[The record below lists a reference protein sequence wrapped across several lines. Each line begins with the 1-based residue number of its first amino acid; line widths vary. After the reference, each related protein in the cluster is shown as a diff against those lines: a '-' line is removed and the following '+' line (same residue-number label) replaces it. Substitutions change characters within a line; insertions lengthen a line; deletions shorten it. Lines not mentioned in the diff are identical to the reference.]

1 MTRTDRT
8 GIFLPRKAIH
18 MLVQPRHLCSAV
30 ALLFAVGVLAGCG
43 SSSDSTGATA
53 SATPSASTSGAPTGA
68 TGAQAK
74 QLAKIQECLT
84 AAGITV
90 DIPSGL
96 PSRPTGTARPSGAPP
111 SGAPGGGLG
120 GAFSD
125 PDAQAALKACG
136 ITLPT
141 GRPSG
146 LPSGQ

>member
-8 GIFLPRKAIH
+8 GSSPPRKAIH
-18 MLVQPRHLCSAV
+18 MLVRPRRLASA
-30 ALLFAVGVLAGCG
+30 ATLLFAVGVLAGCG
-43 SSSDSTGATA
+43 SSSDSTGTE
-53 SATPSASTSGAPTGA
+53 SSTTPTTRPSGAPSGA
-68 TGAQAK
+68 TGDQAAQF
-74 QLAKIQECLT
+74 AKIQECLT

-90 DIPSGL
+90 DIPSGA

-120 GAFSD
+120 GAFSG

>member
-8 GIFLPRKAIH
+8 GILLPRKAIH
-18 MLVQPRHLCSAV
+18 MSVPPRHLTSAV
-30 ALLFAVGVLAGCG
+30 ALLLAVGVLAGCG
-43 SSSDSTGATA
+43 SSSDSTSAKSSTTPTA
-53 SATPSASTSGAPTGA
+53 RPSGAPSGP

-74 QLAKIQECLT
+74 QLAKIRECLT

-120 GAFSD
+120 GVFSD

-141 GRPSG
+141 G
-146 LPSGQ
+146 LPSGPPSGQ

>member
-18 MLVQPRHLCSAV
+18 MLVPPRHLSSAV
-30 ALLFAVGVLAGCG
+30 TLLFAVGVLAGCG
-43 SSSDSTGATA
+43 SSSDSTGTE
-53 SATPSASTSGAPTGA
+53 SSTTPTTRPSGAPSGA
-68 TGAQAK
+68 TGAQAA

-96 PSRPTGTARPSGAPP
+96 PSRPTGTARPGPSGAPP

-141 GRPSG
+141 GTPSG
-146 LPSGQ
+146 R